1 MAAVH
6 TEAGA
11 SSSGQEHGPVPAAS
25 PRVAACRGA
34 GFLFLWVVLIGT
46 SPSDL
51 AVGVLASAAAT
62 WTSLALLPPG
72 SARVRLTAVLSL
84 IPRFL
89 WKSVVAGW
97 DVARRALDPG
107 PGLPLRTGFVAY
119 PARFRSRL
127 ARNAFASYTSLLPGN
142 LPVEDDGETLL
153 YHCLD
158 IEQPVAA
165 ELATEETALAQVA
178 DGYNADPIDRG
189 GRR

>member
-1 MAAVH
+1 MEMN
-6 TEAGA
+6 TTWRGGA
-11 SSSGQEHGPVPAAS
+11 FFV
-25 PRVAACRGA
+25 
-34 GFLFLWVVLIGT
+34 LWVVLIGT

-51 AVGVLASAAAT
+51 IAGVLVSGAAT

-72 SARVRLTAVLSL
+72 LQRVRLIGVLPL

-89 WKSVVAGW
+89 WKSLVAGW
-97 DVARRALDPG
+97 DVARRALDPR
-107 PGLPLRTGFVAY
+107 LPLRTGFVGY
-119 PARFRSRL
+119 PARFRSPL
-127 ARNAFASYTSLLPGN
+127 VRNAFASYTSLLPGT

-165 ELATEETALAQVA
+165 ELATEETVLAHAVGG
-178 DGYNADPIDRG
+178 DNADHIDRG